1 MIHDSIFL
9 PALTYYMECLLE
21 LSGTVSMDLDKSFWK
36 ISRFTSWFTTRRVS
50 MSLWPHLQ
58 NLIVRYAH
66 IDSGVWTFVDSKVK
80 RNFVTHQSVKQGTF
94 INVLLLIRE
103 GIVSSKKGIFS
114 IIFTSLNVLERSSR
128 WPRTK
133 VGPSQLSVLRA
144 GVKSVTTTTSTIIQ

>member
-21 LSGTVSMDLDKSFWK
+21 LSGTVSMDLDKLFWR
-36 ISRFTSWFTTRRVS
+36 ISCFTSWFTTRRVS

-103 GIVSSKKGIFS
+103 GIVSSQKRNFFHHFHFIERLGKIFKMTKNKG
-114 IIFTSLNVLERSSR
+114 RSKSTLSFESR
-128 WPRTK
+128 GEK
-133 VGPSQLSVLRA
+133 CYYYYY
-144 GVKSVTTTTSTIIQ
+144 